1 MLASRVLPA
10 FALVRASRM
19 PVSALMSV
27 DLPTFERPTSAT
39 CGTPSRGVSSPRAAL
54 VTNSAPATLMRNPF
68 FRRVGNRLGRG
79 LDGIGER
86 AVGRDLQHFVHR
98 RHQVLV
104 QHFEDCLWAVGAVLL
119 VVIWR

>member
-54 VTNSAPATLMRNPF
+54 VTNSAPATLMRHPF
-68 FRRVGNRLGRG
+68 FRPGWGTNVVGM
-79 LDGIGER
+79 
-86 AVGRDLQHFVHR
+86 
-98 RHQVLV
+98 VL
-104 QHFEDCLWAVGAVLL
+104 EDDVDWSEVAELL
-119 VVIWR
+119 VESYCVLAPKKLVALVDRPSPDGPDG